1 MGGVPCG
8 QNYKTRMHSTVDG
21 VTGLIYCAYLLLF
34 NVSDCGRL
42 LFHLYFQLLIHVD
55 SNARLGRGG

>member
-1 MGGVPCG
+1 
-8 QNYKTRMHSTVDG
+8 MHSTVDG